1 MKYCSNCG
9 KPLRQDVK
17 ICTNCGA
24 PVNTSQD
31 SQQNSH
37 NHTHSQQPNQGY
49 NNASMYQQY
58 EPQPKKSKKKQY

>member
-24 PVNTSQD
+24 PVNASQD
-31 SQQNSH
+31 SQLNSH
-37 NHTHSQQPNQGY
+37 NHTHSQQHNQG
-49 NNASMYQQY
+49 
-58 EPQPKKSKKKQY
+58 